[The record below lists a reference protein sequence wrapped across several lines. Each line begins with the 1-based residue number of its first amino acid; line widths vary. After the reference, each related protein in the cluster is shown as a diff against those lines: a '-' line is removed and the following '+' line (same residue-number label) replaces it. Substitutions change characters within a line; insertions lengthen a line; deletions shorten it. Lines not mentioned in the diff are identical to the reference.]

1 MTDTAWTIPS
11 PYQDKKGQKQ
21 PFYCHSRDPSHP
33 LLSLAGLY
41 DVWYRPPRSDEKVE
55 GAVEEEVFFSFTI
68 LTTEAAPSFAWLHD
82 RMPLILQSK
91 EEEEAWLEGGAEGGP
106 RIAEILPKLWGQKG
120 EGKGKQGGREVP
132 ELICEPVSKRMNSMA
147 YEGED
152 CAVPIV
158 LEEEGKEGGG
168 KGTLDVFFGG
178 RKGRAAV
185 KEDHGKGREEG
196 EGGKPAK
203 TLDAS
208 RKAKKEEGAAGEDEV
223 QVLTPSRLEEGRG
236 GNVGDSAKKPR
247 MEQAV
252 ERRGAARGGEKAS
265 RKGGA
270 INDVTSAE
278 KRQRTMQS
286 FFPLSK

>member
-1 MTDTAWTIPS
+1 MED
-11 PYQDKKGQKQ
+11 
-21 PFYCHSRDPSHP
+21 
-33 LLSLAGLY
+33 
-41 DVWYRPPRSDEKVE
+41 
-55 GAVEEEVFFSFTI
+55 EVFFSFTI

-82 RMPLILQSK
+82 RMPLILQSE
-91 EEEEAWLEGGAEGGP
+91 EEEEAWLKGGAEGAP

-120 EGKGKQGGREVP
+120 EGKGKQGGREAP

-178 RKGRAAV
+178 RKGRAGD
-185 KEDHGKGREEG
+185 KEDHRKGREEG
-196 EGGKPAK
+196 EGGKPGK

-208 RKAKKEEGAAGEDEV
+208 RRAKKEEEAAGGDEV
-223 QVLTPSRLEEGRG
+223 EVLTPSRLEGERG
-236 GNVGDSAKKPR
+236 GNVGDSAKKTR
-247 MEQAV
+247 MERHAEAV
-252 ERRGAARGGEKAS
+252 ERRGATRAGEKTS
-265 RKGGA
+265 RKGGT